1 MMPKQAILSKKQRW
15 SKNNMNEVVISSLKE
30 QPIIIPKVLFQ
41 NYKKLNITEE
51 ELVLLICII
60 NKGDKIIYN
69 PSFFTEE
76 IGLDKYK
83 AMQLLNDLAEKG
95 IIEVKVEND
104 KSGKKEEYI
113 YLDFLYN
120 KLFNLL
126 LDMQLGSNQT
136 INSNI
141 FATFEQELG
150 RTISPMEVQI
160 IKEWLNDGMSEDLI
174 KEALKEAIINNV
186 RNLKYVDRILFNWR
200 SKGFKTK
207 EDVIKDKK
215 RNRTTPKKTEPIYD
229 YNWLEDE

>member
-1 MMPKQAILSKKQRW
+1 
-15 SKNNMNEVVISSLKE
+15 MNEVVINTLKE

-51 ELVLLICII
+51 ELIILICII
-60 NKGDKIIYN
+60 NQGDKMLYN
-69 PSFFTEE
+69 PAYFTDE

-95 IIEVKVEND
+95 IIEIKVENN

-120 KLFNLL
+120 KIFNLL
-126 LDMQLGSNQT
+126 IDLQLGSNKT
-136 INSNI
+136 INSDI
-141 FATFEQELG
+141 FTTFETELG

-160 IKEWLNDGMSEDLI
+160 IKDWLHDGITEELI

-207 EDVIKDKK
+207 EDIIKDKK
-215 RNRTTPKKTEPIYD
+215 NYRKPTKKVEQIYD
-229 YNWLEDE
+229 YNWLEEE

>member
-1 MMPKQAILSKKQRW
+1 
-15 SKNNMNEVVISSLKE
+15 MNEVVINTLKE

-51 ELVLLICII
+51 ELIILICII
-60 NKGDKIIYN
+60 NQGDKMLYN
-69 PSFFTEE
+69 PAYFTDE

-95 IIEVKVEND
+95 IIEIKVENN

-120 KLFNLL
+120 KIFNLL
-126 LDMQLGSNQT
+126 IDLQLGSNKT
-136 INSNI
+136 INSDI
-141 FATFEQELG
+141 FTTFETELG

-160 IKEWLNDGMSEDLI
+160 IKDWLHDGITEELI

-207 EDVIKDKK
+207 ADILKDKK
-215 RNRTTPKKTEPIYD
+215 NFRKTTKKTEPIYD